1 MNRLNVLPRG
11 FGSFPA
17 LEVLDATYNNLSER
31 SFPANFFMLGEESDS
46 WKLVSQLITSPPLVA
61 ETLRALYLADNDFEY
76 LPAEIGQLKNLQV
89 VSHSQLFRSKSHAF
103 LPAGSSR

>member
-11 FGSFPA
+11 FGAFPA

-31 SFPANFFMLGEESDS
+31 SFPANFFMLGEDLRIHLPHNSCNS
-46 WKLVSQLITSPPLVA
+46 SHVRLT

-76 LPAEIGQLKNLQV
+76 LPPEIGQLKNLQV
-89 VSHSQLFRSKSHAF
+89 VSS
-103 LPAGSSR
+103 